1 MHPVKHFITI
11 TKHRNLVMRYC
22 FRVGLYRQGLCH
34 DLSKYSLTE
43 FIPGARYYNGHL
55 SPNGFQR
62 DAEGYSSAWM
72 HHKGRNKHHF
82 EYWTDVMKGQE
93 GYQPV
98 PMPKKYLVESVM
110 DRIAASK
117 VYLGEKYYV
126 GCELDYL
133 EKSNEARMMHPATRE
148 ALRQILTMLRDEGMD
163 QTFRYLKHEY
173 LK

>member
-1 MHPVKHFITI
+1 MHPFRHFVTI
-11 TKHRNLVMRYC
+11 TKHRNLVMKYC

-34 DLSKYSLTE
+34 DLSKYSFAE
-43 FIPGARYYNGHL
+43 FIPGAKYYSGRF
-55 SPNGFQR
+55 SPNAGQR

-72 HHKGRNKHHF
+72 HHKGRNRHHF
-82 EYWTDVMKGQE
+82 EYWTDVLKGQS

-98 PMPKKYLVESVM
+98 PMPKNYLVESVM

-117 VYLGEKYYV
+117 VYKGKDYYP

-133 EKSNEARMMHPATRE
+133 EKSNEAKMMHPE
-148 ALRQILTMLRDEGMD
+148 SLQALRDILTMLRDKGMD
-163 QTFRYLKHEY
+163 ETFRYLKYEY